1 MRTAERAQNGNNKMT
16 IQNIIRLTLN
26 IDPFICSSHL
36 CATHNNKTSKF
47 LTSKYK
53 YFEKKIVKTIYT
65 GNFKTGDPNTFRDLK
80 VLNNI
85 HPTNNLIYDEYE
97 ICTKIQ
103 INHININTDNYLTV
117 NG

>member
-1 MRTAERAQNGNNKMT
+1 MCERKRENSREGTKGNDKMT

-26 IDPFICSSHL
+26 INPFICTSHL

-80 VLNNI
+80 VLNNT
-85 HPTNNLIYDEYE
+85 HPTNNL

-103 INHININTDNYLTV
+103 INHINITTGNYLTV